1 MHGSCVSFWCVSLSP
16 WGSGS
21 LCADTLAAH
30 PDDFAPF
37 CEYQND
43 DNLNDHNDNDPYQTY
58 VSNVRTSAEWGGHL
72 ELRALAVALH
82 RPILIYQAH
91 TPDPLEIT
99 PSSSGDATPA
109 AVGDEPIR
117 LSYHRHYYALGE
129 HYNQVVMASEE
140 GEAEQEEEE
149 PQS

>member
-1 MHGSCVSFWCVSLSP
+1 MHGSCVHFGVSLSP

-43 DNLNDHNDNDPYQTY
+43 DSLNDNDNDPYQTY

-99 PSSSGDATPA
+99 PNSGNGDATPA
-109 AVGDEPIR
+109 AAGDEPIR

-129 HYNQVVMASEE
+129 HYNQVVLESEE
-140 GEAEQEEEE
+140 DEAEQVEEEE